1 MKNMK
6 PGFKLSLLYFLK
18 ILLLEFLFVFLTVE
32 YAAFSSKNAAS
43 VNILLVRTLSSF
55 TLLVVCHSPFYFFQ
69 TNRFALTV

>member
-18 ILLLEFLFVFLTVE
+18 ILSLEFVFLTVE